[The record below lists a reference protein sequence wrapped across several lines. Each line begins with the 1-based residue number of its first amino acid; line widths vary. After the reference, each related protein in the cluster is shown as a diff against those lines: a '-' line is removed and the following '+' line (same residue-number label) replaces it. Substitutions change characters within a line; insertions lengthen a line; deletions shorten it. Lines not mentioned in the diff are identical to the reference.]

1 MNCSGLIVFT
11 IRLMKGGGPM
21 AKKILIADDNA
32 LNREIMHRR
41 LEREGF
47 DVVVA
52 STGKEALSMAR
63 SERPS
68 LILMDMSMPMMNG
81 WDATR
86 HLREDESLKHI
97 PVIALTANAM
107 MGDRERSLEA
117 GCDEYESKPVDFP
130 SLLKKISIL
139 TAVKR

>member
-1 MNCSGLIVFT
+1 
-11 IRLMKGGGPM
+11 M

-47 DVVVA
+47 DLVVA

>member
-1 MNCSGLIVFT
+1 
-11 IRLMKGGGPM
+11 M

-107 MGDRERSLEA
+107 MGDRERPLEA

>member
-1 MNCSGLIVFT
+1 
-11 IRLMKGGGPM
+11 M

-47 DVVVA
+47 NVVLA
-52 STGKEALSMAR
+52 STGKEALALAR
-63 SERPS
+63 AERPT

-86 HLREDESLKHI
+86 HLREDESLRHI
-97 PVIALTANAM
+97 PVIALTANALT
-107 MGDRERSLEA
+107 GDRERSLEA
-117 GCDEYESKPVDFP
+117 GCDEYESKPVDFT
-130 SLLKKISIL
+130 SLLKKIAIL
-139 TAVKR
+139 TATKR

>member
-1 MNCSGLIVFT
+1 
-11 IRLMKGGGPM
+11 M

>member
-1 MNCSGLIVFT
+1 
-11 IRLMKGGGPM
+11 M

-32 LNREIMHRR
+32 LTREIMHRR

>member
-1 MNCSGLIVFT
+1 
-11 IRLMKGGGPM
+11 M

-86 HLREDESLKHI
+86 NLREDESLKHI

>member
-1 MNCSGLIVFT
+1 
-11 IRLMKGGGPM
+11 M

-47 DVVVA
+47 NVVLA
-52 STGKEALSMAR
+52 STGKEALALAR
-63 SERPS
+63 AERPT

-86 HLREDESLKHI
+86 HLREDESLRHI
-97 PVIALTANAM
+97 PVIALTANALT
-107 MGDRERSLEA
+107 GDRERSLEA
-117 GCDEYESKPVDFP
+117 GCDEYESKPVDFT
-130 SLLKKISIL
+130 SLLKKVAIL
-139 TAVKR
+139 TATKR